1 MAITPAT
8 GLITPCVCVCVLC
21 GRRNLGGVRGR
32 GGTETTEDRPF
43 PSRGLVARWLL
54 YKEWGVLRNGED
66 WFTTGFGVGPSR
78 PSASLATE
86 SLLRRGGG
94 QTDRPVEGGVV

>member
-54 YKEWGVLRNGED
+54 YKEWGVCYGTARIG
-66 WFTTGFGVGPSR
+66 
-78 PSASLATE
+78 
-86 SLLRRGGG
+86 LRRALGLV
-94 QTDRPVEGGVV
+94 RPVRQPV